1 MSNAPMNDEWWQ
13 ASDGLWYPPQAQWSR
28 PGADQQAGGV
38 QQQLPWMPYGPPLPA
53 ANTKATAALVTGI
66 VGLPL
71 SLLCGVFGVG
81 LPIAAIVL
89 GHQARAQIRV
99 TGQQG
104 WSSATSGMIMGYVGA
119 ALMVLIQ
126 IIPFGLGLAGV

>member
-1 MSNAPMNDEWWQ
+1 MNDEWWQ
-13 ASDGLWYPPQAQWSR
+13 AGDGLWYPPQAQWNR
-28 PGADQQAGGV
+28 PTADQRADETP
-38 QQQLPWMPYGPPLPA
+38 QQLTWMPYGPPLPA
-53 ANTKATAALVTGI
+53 ANTKATAAIVTGI

-81 LPIAAIVL
+81 LPIAAIIL

-104 WSSATSGMIMGYVGA
+104 WSSATSGMVMGYVGA
-119 ALMVLIQ
+119 ALMVLLQ
-126 IIPFGLGLAGV
+126 IVPFGLGLAGA

>member
-1 MSNAPMNDEWWQ
+1 MNDEWWQ
-13 ASDGLWYPPQAQWSR
+13 ASDGLWYPPQAQWNRS
-28 PGADQQAGGV
+28 AVDQPAGDA

-53 ANTKATAALVTGI
+53 ANTKATAAIVTGI

-104 WSSATSGMIMGYVGA
+104 WSSATSGMVMGYAGA
-119 ALMVLIQ
+119 ALMVLLQ
-126 IIPFGLGLAGV
+126 IVPFGLGLAGV